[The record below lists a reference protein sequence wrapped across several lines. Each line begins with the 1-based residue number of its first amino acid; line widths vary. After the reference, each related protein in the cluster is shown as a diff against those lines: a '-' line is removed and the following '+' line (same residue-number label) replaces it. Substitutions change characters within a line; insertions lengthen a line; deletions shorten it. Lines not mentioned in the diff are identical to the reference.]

1 MRIRNSPDTFPVS
14 EKLKIGWIYGLTS
27 LFLIANL
34 YLVVQKDFYWFFL
47 LPLVLIVLYYYLTSY
62 DKIVYLITFLTPLAV
77 NFSDF
82 EMGLGVSLPTEPLM
96 FGVLLVFIANVIF
109 QNKYDKRISTH
120 PISYLIYLSLFWIFI
135 TMLTSEM
142 PIVSL
147 KFLISRLWFIV
158 PFFFIAS
165 MLFRKM
171 ENIKKFL
178 WLYTAGLLVVIIYT
192 ISIHSTY
199 GFDEETGHWVMS
211 PFYNDHTAYGAALA
225 MFIPVTVGFIFF
237 PEQKKSIK
245 FAAIMA
251 LLLIVAALILSY
263 SRAAWLSVIAAA
275 GVFLL
280 VIFRIKFY
288 WVVTALIVV
297 FGIFFAFQNQIID
310 SLEKN
315 KQDSSANFAEHI
327 KSMTNISS
335 DASNLERINRWQA
348 AVRLFDERPIFGWGP
363 GTYQFVYAPYQ
374 RSKEKTIIST
384 NLGDQ
389 GNAHSEYLGAMSEQG
404 IMGLIIILLIFSSGI
419 YYGLTVYE
427 KGNLKVKFLSMMVT
441 LGLITY
447 IAHAI
452 LNNFLDSDKLSV
464 PFWGFFAVIV
474 ALDVYHIDKSQENPV
489 IENSEKTI
497 S

>member
-1 MRIRNSPDTFPVS
+1 MS

-34 YLVVQKDFYWFFL
+34 YLVVQKDFYWLFL
-47 LPLVLIVLYYYLTSY
+47 LPIVLIVLYYYLTAY
-62 DKIVYLITFLTPLAV
+62 DKIIFLITFLTPLAV

-82 EMGLGVSLPTEPLM
+82 EAGLGVSLPTEPLM
-96 FGVLLVFIANVIF
+96 FGVVLVFIANVVF

-120 PISYLIYLSLFWIFI
+120 PISYLIYFSLLWIFI
-135 TMLTSEM
+135 TMLTSEL
-142 PIVSL
+142 PVVSL
-147 KFLISRLWFIV
+147 KFLVSRLWFVI
-158 PFFFIAS
+158 PFFFVAS
-165 MLFRKM
+165 MLFRKI
-171 ENIKKFL
+171 ENIQKFL
-178 WLYTAGLLVVIIYT
+178 WLYSAGIIIVILYT
-192 ISIHSTY
+192 ISIHSQY
-199 GFDEETGHWVMS
+199 GFDEESGHWVMS

-225 MFIPVTVGFIFF
+225 MFIPISVGFVFF
-237 PEQKKSIK
+237 PGQKKITK
-245 FAAIMA
+245 VAAFIVLLIIIAAI
-251 LLLIVAALILSY
+251 ILSY

-280 VIFRIKFY
+280 VVFRIKLY
-288 WVVTALIVV
+288 WVLTVLIIV
-297 FGIFFAFQNQIID
+297 FTLFFAFQNQIID

-348 AVRLFDERPIFGWGP
+348 AVRLYNDRPIFGWGP

-384 NLGDQ
+384 NLGDK

-404 IMGLIIILLIFSSGI
+404 FMGLIIVLLLFGSAI
-419 YYGLTVYE
+419 YYGLKVYR
-427 KGNLKVKFLSMMVT
+427 KGNLEVKFLSMMVT

-464 PFWGFFAVIV
+464 PFWSFFAIIV
-474 ALDVYHIDKSQENPV
+474 ALDVYHIDNKPESTM
-489 IENSEKTI
+489 IENKEETI